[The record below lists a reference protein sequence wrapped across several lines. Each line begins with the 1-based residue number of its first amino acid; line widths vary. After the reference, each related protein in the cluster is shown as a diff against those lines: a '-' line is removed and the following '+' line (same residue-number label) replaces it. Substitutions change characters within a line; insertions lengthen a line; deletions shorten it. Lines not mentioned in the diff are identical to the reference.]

1 MSNPGDTVD
10 DLTNLVEYLSL
21 RTSLRAGSQ
30 PGREEQ
36 TDEIEPQ
43 GDAHGRGA
51 PAGRS
56 RSASHRGRVDR
67 NCGRGRGRGETVPVI
82 DQPDRLA
89 PPRAVIVVNIPGRGA
104 PAGRSRSQR
113 ERGGTDRGR
122 GRGRGR
128 GATVPEINQPDRL
141 APPRAVES
149 LVVDTPSRGVP
160 AGRSRSAR
168 ERGGADRGRGR
179 GRGRGAAMVTINQPE
194 VPVPPQ
200 ADDGRGRGR
209 GRGRAERRPRAT
221 GRGGLRRGVDNGR
234 MGSSNIGGIEG
245 DSRGDEFSGR
255 GGGHGE
261 TEGRSGQIPRPQSLV
276 SVLPHMSN
284 CCPSQTSRFRYGARG
299 ATWRD

>member
-21 RTSLRAGSQ
+21 RTSLRAESQ

-36 TDEIEPQ
+36 TDEPQ
-43 GDAHGRGA
+43 GDAHGRGV

-56 RSASHRGRVDR
+56 RSASHRGRVGR
-67 NCGRGRGRGETVPVI
+67 SRGRGRGRGETVPVI

-89 PPRAVIVVNIPGRGA
+89 PPRAVIVVNIPGRGT

-128 GATVPEINQPDRL
+128 GATVAEINQPDRL
-141 APPRAVES
+141 APPRAVEI
-149 LVVDTPSRGVP
+149 LVVDTSSRGVP

-168 ERGGADRGRGR
+168 ERGGANRGRGR
-179 GRGRGAAMVTINQPE
+179 GRGRGGAVVTINQPE

-209 GRGRAERRPRAT
+209 GRGRPQRRPMAT
-221 GRGGLRRGVDNGR
+221 TRGRLGRGVDNGSMR
-234 MGSSNIGGIEG
+234 SSNLGGIEG

-261 TEGRSGQIPRPQSLV
+261 TEGRGSGQSPRPQSPVWGSRSYLEEFA
-276 SVLPHMSN
+276 MR
-284 CCPSQTSRFRYGARG
+284 TSDYRMFC
-299 ATWRD
+299 RD